1 MLGCDIQENLI
12 IHLVFF
18 MTVTLDYKALIMLIK
33 QKSEDD
39 ESDEEMESLCQR
51 GLDTECCVFCKVIR
65 VSYHRSSHEM

>member
-1 MLGCDIQENLI
+1 
-12 IHLVFF
+12 

-33 QKSEDD
+33 RKSKDN
-39 ESDEEMESLCQR
+39 ESDEEMEGLCQR